1 MLKGYKISIL
11 NIRLLSISLKQVRT
25 SFHLGSQIVCCGL
38 FASALRASV
47 SALRALKADFER
59 ICHAPRGSKNNSRSR
74 KIRFAVA
81 RQQNPAN
88 GGIANL
94 FFSPVRASCKAII
107 IPTDV
112 GIAQKRYY

>member
-1 MLKGYKISIL
+1 
-11 NIRLLSISLKQVRT
+11 
-25 SFHLGSQIVCCGL
+25 IVCCE
-38 FASALRASV
+38 FVASPLRGSASPPE
-47 SALRALKADFER
+47 ADKADFER

-81 RQQNPAN
+81 KQHNPAN

-107 IPTDV
+107 IPRS